1 MLIYSPF
8 VRFIMK
14 KKIELKIYELLG
26 IKIFRKIVFGFCKLI
41 ASPFTLLLPKEDRKE
56 FLNNLKII
64 NYNIK
69 GYNVQ
74 NLRKFKKYLF
84 LNAMFHVSV
93 LLFCLPT
100 FMKVIG
106 GMTSV
111 LQTITSCI
119 VIAINCYCI
128 MLQRYNQIRINET
141 IKRILPYEEKQKTK
155 IKEELKGLENSLSEH
170 TYAIIDKKNNEKE
183 ITFNE
188 LLQTATLEELK
199 KYRDYLNLAR
209 LNIEMYPYVQNGE
222 LDLNSKRKKLK
233 IQPKTK

>member
-1 MLIYSPF
+1 
-8 VRFIMK
+8 
-14 KKIELKIYELLG
+14 
-26 IKIFRKIVFGFCKLI
+26 
-41 ASPFTLLLPKEDRKE
+41 
-56 FLNNLKII
+56 
-64 NYNIK
+64 
-69 GYNVQ
+69 
-74 NLRKFKKYLF
+74 
-84 LNAMFHVSV
+84 
-93 LLFCLPT
+93 
-100 FMKVIG
+100 
-106 GMTSV
+106 
-111 LQTITSCI
+111 
-119 VIAINCYCI
+119 
-128 MLQRYNQIRINET
+128 MLQRYNQIRINQT